1 MSGQAFRCLVLEIVN
16 GRIWACFK
24 CNQMLKG
31 INYESNSVKGNIRG
45 CGEKEPSYT
54 VVRNINWCTH
64 YGEQYG
70 GSLKKTETKI
80 RAAM

>member
-1 MSGQAFRCLVLEIVN
+1 MSQIQ
-16 GRIWACFK
+16 K
-24 CNQMLKG
+24 KG
-31 INYESNSVKGNIRG
+31 ISEGVEK
-45 CGEKEPSYT
+45 KEPSYT

-80 RAAM
+80 RAAI